1 MESVEINTNIP
12 KFYIIEM
19 LCGFWLILPIA
30 VLYLQYHGMSYTH
43 LGTLE
48 LVSASAVIA
57 LEIPTGVFADFLG
70 KKWSVFLG
78 CLFWSAA
85 LFTIGGGTTFPI
97 FLAGFVFWGIGDA
110 FFSGAYP
117 ALLYDTVKKVEKH
130 EYLRVKGRLLF
141 ISSLSLICGSI
152 CGGYIYKV
160 NNQLPWIGFGILY
173 GVAALIVSTMK
184 EPYPSN
190 RSYTWRNQVNHLKNS
205 FTFSFTH
212 KEVRFLIV
220 FSVLILMPVS
230 IFTNL
235 AEQPY
240 LVSLGFSITSL
251 GFIFAVTRGLIG
263 LVSNFIYKIERK
275 LGEKLSFFLV
285 TGVYSVIFVLLGL
298 LNIPVMVVLVMIL
311 YFSRDYKNAL
321 LETYINNHIK
331 SHQRATILSI
341 QSLSLNI
348 AYTVY
353 IFTGGVFLDKFSMNT
368 VLVMLGVTTFVMTMP
383 YLILKY
389 R

>member
-1 MESVEINTNIP
+1 
-12 KFYIIEM
+12 
-19 LCGFWLILPIA
+19 
-30 VLYLQYHGMSYTH
+30 
-43 LGTLE
+43 
-48 LVSASAVIA
+48 
-57 LEIPTGVFADFLG
+57 
-70 KKWSVFLG
+70 FLG

-85 LFTIGGGTTFPI
+85 LITIGGGTTFPL
-97 FLAGFVFWGIGDA
+97 FLVGFIFWGIGDA

-117 ALLYDTVKKVEKH
+117 ALLYDTVKKAKKE

-152 CGGYIYKV
+152 SGGYIYEVDK
-160 NNQLPWIGFGILY
+160 QLPWIGFGILY

-184 EPYPSN
+184 EPYPSG
-190 RSYTWRNQVNHLKNS
+190 RDYTWRNQVTHLKNS

-212 KEVRFLIV
+212 REVRFLIV

-230 IFTNL
+230 ILTNL

-240 LVSLGFSITSL
+240 LISLGFSITSL
-251 GFIFAVTRGLIG
+251 GFIFAVTRGFIG

-275 LGEKLSFFLV
+275 LKEKLSFFLV

-298 LNIPVMVVLVMIL
+298 FNIPVMVVLVMIL

-321 LETYINNHIK
+321 IETYINNHIE
-331 SHQRATILSI
+331 SHQRATVLSI
-341 QSLSLNI
+341 QSFSLNM

-353 IFTGGVFLDKFSMNT
+353 IFTGGVLLDMFSMNT
-368 VLVMLGVTTFVMTMP
+368 VFMMLGVTTFVMTMP